1 MSAAAFLA
9 WSLGGSGAAA
19 LGWGA
24 FALAKPE
31 AAKGALKAFP
41 RNRWAGGV
49 LAAVACAW
57 AGGIG
62 WGGGGGGRG
71 GGGGGGGGGVGG
83 GGERGAFQFVHG
95 WVPVLAVALFGA
107 CVWAL
112 EELLAARMLGGL
124 MLLAADPVLDGIRWA
139 GGAWEYVMAGVA
151 YGVIVAGALWL
162 LHPWRFRTWAE
173 KLGATAGRWKCAA
186 WAWAALGAALLAGAG
201 WTAWNLGAR
210 SRGFWC

>member
-1 MSAAAFLA
+1 MGSAEFLS
-9 WSLGGSGAAA
+9 WVLGGSGAAA

-31 AAKGALKAFP
+31 AAQGALKAFP
-41 RNRWAGGV
+41 RNRPAGRV
-49 LAAVACAW
+49 LAAAACAW
-57 AGGIG
+57 AGWVV
-62 WGGGGGGRG
+62 WGGTETGI
-71 GGGGGGGGGVGG
+71 
-83 GGERGAFQFVHG
+83 FQFAHG
-95 WVPVLAVALFGA
+95 WVPVLAVLLFAA

-112 EELLAARMLGGL
+112 DELLAARALGGL

-139 GGAWEYVMAGVA
+139 GGAWEYAMAAVA

-186 WAWAALGAALLAGAG
+186 WAWAVLGAALLAGAG
-201 WTAWNLGAR
+201 WTAWNR
-210 SRGFWC
+210 